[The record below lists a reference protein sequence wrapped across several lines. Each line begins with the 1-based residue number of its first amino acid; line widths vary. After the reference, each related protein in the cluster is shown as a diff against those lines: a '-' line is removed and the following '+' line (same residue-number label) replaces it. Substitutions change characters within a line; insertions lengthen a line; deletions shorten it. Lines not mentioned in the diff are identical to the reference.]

1 MLVFLRIIRE
11 SFLLALQELNNAKL
25 RALLSLTGIT
35 IGILC
40 IISVFAA
47 VDSLEKNVRDSVDE
61 LGDDVVFVQKWP
73 WAFGSDYPWWKYVNR
88 PEANYDDFKALE
100 RYSEKAEAVA
110 IQIIQQNKTLKYKS
124 EYVDGADVAGVSHDW
139 NIIFK
144 PTIAFGRYFTFQE
157 SESGDNVV
165 VLGHDVA
172 KGLFIDPERAVGQ
185 PIRVLNR
192 KALVI
197 GVLERE
203 GESLVGSGLDNLA
216 MLPYAFMARFI
227 NERSRVVGQRIN
239 VSAAEGIPLAELK
252 EEIRK
257 ILRRARKLRPKEEDN
272 FALNQ
277 MSILSEG
284 ISQTF
289 GLINIAGLF
298 IGGFSILVGGF
309 GIANIMFVSVKERT
323 KIIGIKMSLG
333 AKRLFILSEFLIE
346 SVVLCMIGGAIGLG
360 LVYVLFLIA
369 NQLIDFTLLLS
380 LKNIIL
386 GFGISFGIGVFS
398 GIFPASTASRMD
410 PVEAMRK

>member
-1 MLVFLRIIRE
+1 MVFLRILRE
-11 SFLLALQELNNAKL
+11 SLILALQELSNSKL

-61 LGDDVVFVQKWP
+61 LGDDIVFVMKWP

-88 PEANYDDFKALE
+88 PEANYDDFKALQ
-100 RYSEKAEAVA
+100 RNSEKAEAVA
-110 IQIIQQNKTLKYKS
+110 IQIVQQNKTIKYKS
-124 EYVDGADVAGVSHDW
+124 EFVEGADAAGISYDW
-139 NIIFK
+139 NVIFK
-144 PTIAFGRYFTFQE
+144 PSIEFGRYFTYQE
-157 SESGDNVV
+157 AESGDNVAII
-165 VLGHDVA
+165 GNEVA
-172 KGLFIDPERAVGQ
+172 TGLFIDPERAVGKT
-185 PIRVLNR
+185 IKVLNR
-192 KALVI
+192 KVTVI

-203 GESLVGSGLDNLA
+203 GESLVGNGLDNLVA
-216 MLPYAFMARFI
+216 VPYAFMARFV

-239 VSAAEGIPLAELK
+239 VSAKEGVALPELK
-252 EEIRK
+252 AEITK
-257 ILRRARKLRPKEEDN
+257 ILRKSRRLSPKDEDN

-333 AKRLFILSEFLIE
+333 AKRMFILSEFLIE
-346 SVVLCMIGGAIGLG
+346 SILLCMIGGAIGLG
-360 LVYVLFLIA
+360 LVYLLFTLA
-369 NQLIDFTLLLS
+369 NQMIDFTLLLS
-380 LKNIIL
+380 AKNIIL
-386 GFGISFGIGVFS
+386 GFGISFGIGVLS
-398 GIFPASTASRMD
+398 GIFPASAASKMD

>member
-1 MLVFLRIIRE
+1 M
-11 SFLLALQELNNAKL
+11 ALQELNNAKL

-61 LGDDVVFVQKWP
+61 LGDDIIFVMKWP

-88 PEANYDDFKALE
+88 PETNYDDFKALE

-110 IQIIQQNKTLKYKS
+110 IQIVQQNKTITY
-124 EYVDGADVAGVSHDW
+124 EAAYVEGNDVAGVSHDW
-139 NIIFK
+139 QLIFK
-144 PTIAFGRYFTFQE
+144 PKIQFGRYFSLQE
-157 SESGDNVV
+157 SSSGDNK
-165 VLGHDVA
+165 VLLGYDNA
-172 KGLFIDPERAVGQ
+172 EALFFDPERAIGKT
-185 PIRVLNR
+185 IKVLN
-192 KALVI
+192 KKVQVI
-197 GVLERE
+197 GVFERE
-203 GESLVGSGLDNLA
+203 GESIVGSGLDMLA
-216 MLPYAFMARFI
+216 VVPYNFMARFV

-239 VSAAEGIPLAELK
+239 VSAKDGVELPVLK
-252 EEIRK
+252 DEIIK
-257 ILRRARKLRPKEEDN
+257 IMRRTRKLKPKDEDN

-284 ISQTF
+284 IAQTF

-323 KIIGIKMSLG
+323 KLIGIKMSLG
-333 AKRLFILSEFLIE
+333 AKRLFILAEFLIE
-346 SVVLCMIGGAIGLG
+346 SVLLCMVGGALG
-360 LVYVLFLIA
+360 IALVYLLFVLA
-369 NQLIDFTLLLS
+369 NQFIDFTLLLS
-380 LKNIIL
+380 MKNIML
-386 GFGISFGIGVFS
+386 GLGISFGIGVLS
-398 GIFPASTASRMD
+398 GIFPASAASRMD

>member
-1 MLVFLRIIRE
+1 MVYLRIIRE

-61 LGDDVVFVQKWP
+61 LGDDIIFVMKWP

-88 PEANYDDFKALE
+88 PETNYDDFKALQ

-110 IQIIQQNKTLKYKS
+110 IQIVQQNKTITYDAA
-124 EYVDGADVAGVSHDW
+124 YVEGNDVAGVSHDW
-139 NIIFK
+139 QLIFK
-144 PTIAFGRYFTFQE
+144 PKIQFGRYFSFQE
-157 SESGDNVV
+157 SSSGDNKVI
-165 VLGHDVA
+165 LGYDNA
-172 KGLFIDPERAVGQ
+172 EALFINPERAIGKT
-185 PIRVLNR
+185 IKVLN
-192 KALVI
+192 KKVQVI
-197 GVLERE
+197 GVFERE
-203 GESLVGSGLDNLA
+203 GESIVGSGLDMLA
-216 MLPYAFMARFI
+216 VVPYNFMARFV

-239 VSAAEGIPLAELK
+239 VSAKEGVELPVLK
-252 EEIRK
+252 DEITK
-257 ILRRARKLRPKEEDN
+257 IMRRTRKLKPKDEDN

-284 ISQTF
+284 IAQTF

-323 KIIGIKMSLG
+323 KLIGIKMSLG
-333 AKRLFILSEFLIE
+333 AKRLFILAEFLIE
-346 SVVLCMIGGAIGLG
+346 SVLLCMVGGALG
-360 LVYVLFLIA
+360 IALVYLLFVLA
-369 NQLIDFTLLLS
+369 NQFIDFTLLLS
-380 LKNIIL
+380 MKNILL
-386 GFGISFGIGVFS
+386 GLGISFGIGVLS
-398 GIFPASTASRMD
+398 GIFPASAASKMD

>member
-1 MLVFLRIIRE
+1 MVFLRILRE
-11 SFLLALQELNNAKL
+11 SLILALQELNNSKL

-47 VDSLEKNVRDSVDE
+47 VDSLEKNVRESVNE
-61 LGDDVVFVQKWP
+61 LGEDIVFVMKWP
-73 WAFGSDYPWWKYVNR
+73 WAFGAEYPWWKYVNR

-110 IQIIQQNKTLKYKS
+110 IQIIQQNKTVKYQS
-124 EYVDGADVAGVSHDW
+124 EFVEGANVAGISYDW

-144 PTIAFGRYFTFQE
+144 PSIQYGRYFTYQE
-157 SESGDNVV
+157 AESGDNIAL
-165 VLGHDVA
+165 LGHDVA
-172 KGLFIDPERAVGQ
+172 EGLFIDPERALGRS
-185 PIRVLNR
+185 IRVMNR
-192 KALVI
+192 KVLVI

-203 GESLVGSGLDNLA
+203 GESIVGSGLDNMVA
-216 MLPYAFMARFI
+216 LPYAFMARFI

-239 VSAAEGIPLAELK
+239 VNAKDGVPLAELK
-252 EEIRK
+252 DEITK
-257 ILRRARKLRPKEEDN
+257 ILRKERKLSPKEEDN

-289 GLINIAGLF
+289 GLINIAGIF

-323 KIIGIKMSLG
+323 KVIGIKMSLG
-333 AKRLFILSEFLIE
+333 AKRIFILSEFLIE
-346 SVVLCMIGGAIGLG
+346 SVVLCMIGGAIGL
-360 LVYVLFLIA
+360 LMVYLLFLLA
-369 NQLIDFTLLLS
+369 NQLIDFTLMLS
-380 LKNIIL
+380 IKNILL
-386 GFGISFGIGVFS
+386 GFGISFGIGVLS
-398 GIFPASTASRMD
+398 GIFPASAASKMD